1 MGLFYLLTDTRIFN
15 MNNHDLKFYFFM
27 LILTIMY
34 MAWKSHEITQ
44 ETLELLGK

>member
-1 MGLFYLLTDTRIFN
+1 

-34 MAWKSHEITQ
+34 MTWKIHEITQ
-44 ETLELLGK
+44 ETLELLGR